1 MFAHQHP
8 QRKSTHLHGTAP
20 HLSTFCT
27 QPCPQHR
34 PTHLHNTYPPVS
46 TTSVHMLPRPMPTL
60 AHNTHPSLPTI
71 PAHSCPRHPSSCVH
85 NPGPLMSTTRFHTYP
100 RSDSTRS
107 HILRPSTS
115 TTYAH
120 KHTWKATRFH
130 EALWEPRKLAGNPR
144 AFTAKLGVQGMYVV
158 GARHGHM
165 RCARSGLATLI
176 CGRVVRCH
184 TWTHMYTWTRHTCPR
199 CVVGA
204 SVRPVRCVTRPRGDM
219 GAHMLCVRAHDA
231 LWTAT
236 CLCGLGWTYVDAI
249 LCVRRGPT
257 RKGSKV

>member
-1 MFAHQHP
+1 
-8 QRKSTHLHGTAP
+8 
-20 HLSTFCT
+20 
-27 QPCPQHR
+27 
-34 PTHLHNTYPPVS
+34 
-46 TTSVHMLPRPMPTL
+46 MLPRPMPTL

>member
-1 MFAHQHP
+1 
-8 QRKSTHLHGTAP
+8 
-20 HLSTFCT
+20 
-27 QPCPQHR
+27 
-34 PTHLHNTYPPVS
+34 
-46 TTSVHMLPRPMPTL
+46 
-60 AHNTHPSLPTI
+60 
-71 PAHSCPRHPSSCVH
+71 
-85 NPGPLMSTTRFHTYP
+85 MSTTRFHRYP
-100 RSDSTRS
+100 WSDSTRS
-107 HILRPSTS
+107 HIPRPSTS

-144 AFTAKLGVQGMYVV
+144 AFTAKLGFHAVCDM

-165 RCARSGLATLI
+165 RCARSGLATPI
-176 CGRVVRCH
+176 CGRVARRH

-204 SVRPVRCVTRPRGDM
+204 SVRPVRCVTRPRGYM

-236 CLCGLGWTYVDAI
+236 CLCGSGWTYVDAI
-249 LCVRRGPT
+249 LCACVW
-257 RKGSKV
+257 VHA